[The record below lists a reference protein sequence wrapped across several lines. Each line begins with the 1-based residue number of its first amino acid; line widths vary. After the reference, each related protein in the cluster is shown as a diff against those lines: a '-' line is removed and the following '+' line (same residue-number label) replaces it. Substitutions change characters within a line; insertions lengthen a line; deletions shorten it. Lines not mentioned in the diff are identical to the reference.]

1 MQFRWRRVNL
11 RDVSYGG
18 ENSRATVIWVATS
31 RARHTKVRR
40 EERTQRGW
48 RNRDPQEQAAKI
60 GSGQLLW
67 RIDRLF
73 AVLRLAGRKIRDW
86 LAAVR
91 NATSGRDASRVDRR
105 HSAGLGEPRIP
116 AITIVLVQQS
126 WYRRCWQTLIQYEE
140 VEKYKSSVSF
150 SRMFE

>member
-1 MQFRWRRVNL
+1 MLSVNL
-11 RDVSYGG
+11 RDVSY
-18 ENSRATVIWVATS
+18 ENARATVIWVATS
-31 RARHTKVRR
+31 RARHAKVRR

-48 RNRDPQEQAAKI
+48 RNRDPPRGRSSRKNRQRTAFVD
-60 GSGQLLW
+60 GRRW

-126 WYRRCWQTLIQYEE
+126 WYRRCWQTLIPSQYEDS
-140 VEKYKSSVSF
+140 KWKSIKV
-150 SRMFE
+150 

>member
-1 MQFRWRRVNL
+1 MREQQLSGWPPREPDTRRFVEKKEH
-11 RDVSYGG
+11 RGDG
-18 ENSRATVIWVATS
+18 ETAIRPAAEAGRKNRQRTAFVDG
-31 RARHTKVRR
+31 RR
-40 EERTQRGW
+40 
-48 RNRDPQEQAAKI
+48 
-60 GSGQLLW
+60 W

-126 WYRRCWQTLIQYEE
+126 WYRRC
-140 VEKYKSSVSF
+140 
-150 SRMFE
+150 